1 MRPLAHAVPAAL
13 QQLLR
18 PAPLSEGKV
27 AFAWNAAVGPAVAR
41 ATAVKL
47 CEGVLIV
54 ETSSVQ
60 WAREI
65 RRSSGVILS
74 RLQALLGDDIVTSIS
89 VRT

>member
-1 MRPLAHAVPAAL
+1 MRPLTHAVPGAL
-13 QQLLR
+13 MQLLA
-18 PAPLSEGKV
+18 PAPLSDGKV
-27 AFAWNAAVGPAVAR
+27 AFAWNAAVGPAMAR

-47 CEGVLIV
+47 CDGVLIV
-54 ETSSVQ
+54 DTSSVQ

-74 RLQALLGDDIVTSIS
+74 RLQALLGNDTVTSIS

>member
-1 MRPLAHAVPAAL
+1 MRPLAHAVPGAL
-13 QQLLR
+13 MQLLR

-54 ETSSVQ
+54 DTSSVQ

-65 RRSSGVILS
+65 RRSSGVIIS